1 MVLGKGSSFSF
12 ITCSATVCVFFMY
25 IMTKII
31 FCYHAM
37 VLAIWFLI
45 VWQFDNSSS
54 WTCLNIAQCTIAIGL
69 RFFILILS
77 ISGAVFFSYNYT
89 ILQFSYNFWLVVA
102 NSVCLLVLFY
112 LFIFLVFCFFV
123 SLCILVTNRFY

>member
-31 FCYHAM
+31 FCYHAT

-77 ISGAVFFSYNYT
+77 ISGAVFSSYNYT